1 MIRVLHSV
9 SNMDRAGIETM
20 LMNYYRHMDRD
31 KIQFDFLANKSK
43 KGAYDEE
50 IKNMGGRV
58 YVTPGFNPIKS
69 IEYRN
74 FMMKLFREHPEYKIV
89 HAHNGALGY
98 WPLKYAEKSGIPVRI
113 AHSHNTRINFDLKWI
128 IKSYCKKRLKKVANL
143 YWGCGKEAVEFYFR
157 EKAEQEGYKI
167 INNAIEVE
175 RFLFNE
181 EKRNEIR
188 ESYHL
193 EDKIVIGHVGRF
205 MLQKNHKFL
214 IKIFKAIHDKNENT
228 VLLLIGEGELEQEVR
243 NQVEELKLQD
253 SIIFTGSIPN
263 VNEMYQAMDAFI
275 LPSLYEGLPVVG
287 IEAQAAGLPCYFSN
301 TVTDETAITDLV
313 KFISLEDSTDIWADI
328 MLADITKHENRKN
341 MYGEITEAGYNIEIE
356 AKKLQDMYLNMV

>member
-69 IEYRN
+69 IEYRD

-98 WPLKYAEKSGIPVRI
+98 WPLKYAAKSGVSVRI
-113 AHSHNTRINFDLKWI
+113 AHSHNTRINFDMKWL
-128 IKSYCKKRLKKVANL
+128 IKSYCKKRLKKIANI
-143 YWGCGKEAVEFYFR
+143 YWGCGKEAVEFYFG
-157 EKAEQEGYKI
+157 EKAKKEGYKI

-188 ESYHL
+188 KTYGL
-193 EDKIVIGHVGRF
+193 DNKIVIGHVGRF

-214 IKIFKAIHDKNENT
+214 IKIFKGIHDKNENT
-228 VLLLIGEGELEQEVR
+228 VLMLIGEGELEQEVKDL
-243 NQVEELKLQD
+243 VVELKLQD
-253 SIIFTGSIPN
+253 SVIFMGSIPN

-287 IEAQAAGLPCYFSN
+287 IEAQAAGLPCYFSS
-301 TVTDETAITDLV
+301 TVTDETAITKLV
-313 KFISLEDSTDIWADI
+313 RFISLDDSTDKWADI
-328 MLADITKHENRKN
+328 MLEGISKNLKRKS
-341 MYGEITEAGYNIEIE
+341 MYDEITDAGYNIQIE
-356 AKKLQDMYLNMV
+356 AKKLQDMYLSMI